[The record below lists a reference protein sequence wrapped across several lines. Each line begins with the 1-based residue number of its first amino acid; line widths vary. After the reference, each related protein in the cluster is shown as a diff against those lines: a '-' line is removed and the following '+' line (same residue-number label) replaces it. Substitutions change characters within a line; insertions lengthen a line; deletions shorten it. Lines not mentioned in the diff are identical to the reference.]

1 MWDWFEFDVFVVAAE
16 KKCLKRGV
24 KEVVKS
30 IRKGNKG
37 SVISG
42 FLLITFALCYS
53 CCMLLIVDWEM
64 NNAEKCC

>member
-1 MWDWFEFDVFVVAAE
+1 MELIEYMCLYVLFVFNMFVLAAE

-37 SVISG
+37 SVITA
-42 FLLITFALCYS
+42 FLLIAILLCYS
-53 CCMLLIVDWEM
+53 CCMLLTDDL
-64 NNAEKCC
+64 